1 MIIRESTLKKGLPKE
16 TESVCPECGKIVKAK
31 IFDENGRVMIEKKC
45 SEHGGFKD
53 VYWSDAGL
61 YLKAEKFAYDGI
73 GVENPKI
80 KAKKKCPF
88 ECGLCD
94 LHLSHTCL
102 ANIDLTNRC
111 NMRCPI
117 CFANA
122 AAAGYVY
129 EPDYEQVVEMLE
141 NLRRNRP
148 VPTPAV
154 QFSGG
159 EPTIYP
165 KFFDVVKKAKELG
178 FVQIQVAT
186 NGLKLVDFDF
196 CQKMKDN
203 GMDTVYLQFD
213 GLNDEIYVQARG
225 RKMLDVKMKVVENCR
240 NVKPK
245 PLSTVLV
252 PTIING
258 INNDQVG
265 EILNF
270 AVKNSDVI
278 RSVNYQPVSFTGR
291 IDKEERGK
299 GRYTLT
305 DLADELEKQTKI
317 LKKEDFYPVPVVT
330 PISELISILAGEPKV
345 AFTAHPHCG
354 LATFLYIENGN
365 ATPITRF
372 VDVEGMFSQ
381 MMRMAEKLGK
391 IGFLVRLVG
400 KMKSEKSKKKSVQ
413 KSFEKYFGKY
423 IYEDKLPKGLNITE
437 LLENVFSEHS
447 KESLGEFTW
456 KTIMVGGMHFQDSYN
471 YDIERVK
478 RCVIHYATPDGR
490 IIPFCAYNGGPT
502 YRNEIEKKYS
512 VPLDEWRKTHESS
525 S

>member
-111 NMRCPI
+111 NLRCHI

-129 EPDYEQVVEMLE
+129 EPDYETIVKMMQ
-141 NLRRNRP
+141 NLRNERP

-165 KFFDVVKKAKELG
+165 RFFDVIKKAKELG
-178 FVQIQVAT
+178 FAQVQVAT
-186 NGLKLVDFDF
+186 NGLKLADLDF

-203 GMDTVYLQFD
+203 GLNTVYLQFD
-213 GLNDEIYVQARG
+213 SLNDEVYAQARG
-225 RKMLDVKMKVVENCR
+225 RKLLDVKMKAIENCR

-252 PTIING
+252 PTVVNG
-258 INNDQVG
+258 INDDQVG

-291 IDKEERGK
+291 IDKEEREK
-299 GRYTLT
+299 GRFTLT
-305 DLADELEKQTKI
+305 DLADRLESQTNF

-381 MMRMAEKLGK
+381 MMRMAEKLDK
-391 IGFLVRLVG
+391 AGFLVRLLG
-400 KMKSEKSKKKSVQ
+400 KMKSDFSKKKSVQ

-423 IYEDKLPKGLNITE
+423 IYEDELPKGLNISE

-456 KTIMVGGMHFQDSYN
+456 RTLMVGGMHFQDSYN

-478 RCVIHYATPDGR
+478 RCVIHYAVPDGR

-502 YRNEIEKKYS
+502 YRNEVEKKYS
-512 VPLDEWRKTHESS
+512 VPLDEWRKTHESG
-525 S
+525 

>member
-111 NMRCPI
+111 NLRCPI

-122 AAAGYVY
+122 ASAGYVC
-129 EPDYEQVVEMLE
+129 EPDYETIVKMMQ
-141 NLRRNRP
+141 NLRNERP

-165 KFFDVVKKAKELG
+165 RFFDVIKKAKELG
-178 FVQIQVAT
+178 FAQVQVAT
-186 NGLKLVDFDF
+186 NGLKLADLDF

-203 GMDTVYLQFD
+203 GLNTVYLQFD
-213 GLNDEIYVQARG
+213 GLNDEVYAQARG
-225 RKMLDVKMKVVENCR
+225 RKLLDVKMKAIENCR

-252 PTIING
+252 PTIVNG
-258 INNDQVG
+258 VNDDQVG

-291 IDKEERGK
+291 IDKEEREK
-299 GRYTLT
+299 GRFTLT
-305 DLADELEKQTKI
+305 DLVDRLESQTNF

-381 MMRMAEKLGK
+381 MMRMAEKLDK
-391 IGFLVRLVG
+391 AGFLVRLLG
-400 KMKSEKSKKKSVQ
+400 KMKSDFSKKKSVQ

-423 IYEDKLPKGLNITE
+423 IYEDELPK
-437 LLENVFSEHS
+437 
-447 KESLGEFTW
+447 
-456 KTIMVGGMHFQDSYN
+456 
-471 YDIERVK
+471 
-478 RCVIHYATPDGR
+478 
-490 IIPFCAYNGGPT
+490 
-502 YRNEIEKKYS
+502 
-512 VPLDEWRKTHESS
+512 
-525 S
+525 

>member
-1 MIIRESTLKKGLPKE
+1 
-16 TESVCPECGKIVKAK
+16 
-31 IFDENGRVMIEKKC
+31 
-45 SEHGGFKD
+45 
-53 VYWSDAGL
+53 
-61 YLKAEKFAYDGI
+61 
-73 GVENPKI
+73 
-80 KAKKKCPF
+80 
-88 ECGLCD
+88 
-94 LHLSHTCL
+94 
-102 ANIDLTNRC
+102 
-111 NMRCPI
+111 
-117 CFANA
+117 
-122 AAAGYVY
+122 
-129 EPDYEQVVEMLE
+129 
-141 NLRRNRP
+141 
-148 VPTPAV
+148 
-154 QFSGG
+154 
-159 EPTIYP
+159 
-165 KFFDVVKKAKELG
+165 
-178 FVQIQVAT
+178 
-186 NGLKLVDFDF
+186 
-196 CQKMKDN
+196 
-203 GMDTVYLQFD
+203 
-213 GLNDEIYVQARG
+213 
-225 RKMLDVKMKVVENCR
+225 
-240 NVKPK
+240 
-245 PLSTVLV
+245 
-252 PTIING
+252 
-258 INNDQVG
+258 
-265 EILNF
+265 
-270 AVKNSDVI
+270 
-278 RSVNYQPVSFTGR
+278 
-291 IDKEERGK
+291 
-299 GRYTLT
+299 
-305 DLADELEKQTKI
+305 

-330 PISELISILAGEPKV
+330 PISELISVLAGEPKV

-456 KTIMVGGMHFQDSYN
+456 KTMMVGGMHFQDSYN